1 MSGFKGFL
9 TTALTWLALLA
20 IRGYQRWL
28 SPYKGF
34 HCAYRVYHG
43 GSEGCSGYGR
53 RVIGRYGVFTGYR
66 LLQRRMGDCSAA
78 AELLQEQRIA
88 RVQMARAQA
97 GFCDGCDLDC
107 ALPDC
112 DISDWLSGCVPDC
125 GDSCDVWSEEKPKQD
140 KKKVVPTARA
150 EAGHCDLPS
159 VDCDF
164 SDVLSLVGDCA
175 PKSCGSSR
183 TSTYRR
189 KKKYQPLPKR
199 I

>member
-1 MSGFKGFL
+1 MAGLKGFM
-9 TTALTWLALLA
+9 TIALTWLALLA

-34 HCAYRVYHG
+34 HCAYRVYHS

-78 AELLQEQRIA
+78 AERLREQRRPRMQIT
-88 RVQMARAQA
+88 RSQA
-97 GFCDGCDLDC
+97 GECDG
-107 ALPDC
+107 
-112 DISDWLSGCVPDC
+112 
-125 GDSCDVWSEEKPKQD
+125 
-140 KKKVVPTARA
+140 
-150 EAGHCDLPS
+150 CDLPS

-164 SDVLSLVGDCA
+164 GDVLSLVGDCA
-175 PKSCGSSR
+175 PSCSSSSSGCGSSR
-183 TSTYRR
+183 TPTYKRR
-189 KKKYQPLPKR
+189 KKYQPLPKK